1 MKGIYPVVPIFNRL
15 QLVYQRQPPASRHPD
30 ATLVNGGAN
39 LFASRDTA
47 IREGL
52 AELSFGSQQMK
63 KTKAEL
69 ALFVQKA
76 FLNEPLSMAVKR
88 PALLLS
94 NKTAVHA

>member
-1 MKGIYPVVPIFNRL
+1 
-15 QLVYQRQPPASRHPD
+15 
-30 ATLVNGGAN
+30 
-39 LFASRDTA
+39 
-47 IREGL
+47 
-52 AELSFGSQQMK
+52 MK